1 MNDAP
6 YAISQAQLRK
16 DGVRLRHLA
25 AIGQIFTVL
34 GILGIPLILYAIQLP
49 AAPTLGFWAF
59 LGKILITDP
68 TAMVNSYGLMK
79 ACVILAMLGRVRHLG
94 DALSSKEPLGSD
106 ALRHLKWLSYAI
118 ALLIAMMCFS
128 VEIKPDSMMPSVNI
142 ATQWKTQ
149 WSMSMT
155 PLYLGAIVLLG
166 LSIVR
171 RIVIQAIALKA
182 ETQEFV

>member
-1 MNDAP
+1 MSDAP

-34 GILGIPLILYAIQLP
+34 GILGTPLILYAIQLP

-59 LGKILITDP
+59 LKKILITDP

-79 ACVILAMLGRVRHLG
+79 ACVILLMLNRVKHLG
-94 DALSSKEPLGSD
+94 DALSSNEPLAGD
-106 ALRHLKWLSYAI
+106 TLRHLKWLGYAI
-118 ALLIAMMCFS
+118 ALLVAMLCFNI
-128 VEIKPDSMMPSVNI
+128 EIKPDSMMQPVHFTTEWN
-142 ATQWKTQ
+142 
-149 WSMSMT
+149 MSMT

-171 RIVIQAIALKA
+171 RIVGQAIALKA
-182 ETQEFV
+182 ETQAFV

>member
-1 MNDAP
+1 MSDAP
-6 YAISQAQLRK
+6 YAISQTQLRK
-16 DGVRLRHLA
+16 DGIRLRHLA

-49 AAPTLGFWAF
+49 AASTPGFWAF
-59 LGKILITDP
+59 LKKILITDP

-79 ACVILAMLGRVRHLG
+79 ACVILAMLGRVKHLG
-94 DALSSKEPLGSD
+94 DALSSNEPLGSD
-106 ALRHLKWLSYAI
+106 TLRHLKWLGYAI
-118 ALLIAMMCFS
+118 ALLIALMCFS
-128 VEIKPDSMMPSVNI
+128 VEIKPVSMMPSLNI
-142 ATQWKTQ
+142 TTQWKTQ
-149 WSMSMT
+149 WNVSMT

-171 RIVIQAIALKA
+171 RIVSQAVALKA

>member
-1 MNDAP
+1 MSDAP

-49 AAPTLGFWAF
+49 AAPALGFWAF

-79 ACVILAMLGRVRHLG
+79 ACVILAMLGRVKHLG
-94 DALSSKEPLGSD
+94 DALSNEEPLGSD

-118 ALLIAMMCFS
+118 ALLTALMCFS
-128 VEIKPDSMMPSVNI
+128 VDIKPDSMMQPINF
-142 ATQWKTQ
+142 ATQWNV
-149 WSMSMT
+149 SMT

>member
-1 MNDAP
+1 MRDAP

-34 GILGIPLILYAIQLP
+34 GIVGIPLILYAIQLP

-59 LGKILITDP
+59 LGEILITDP
-68 TAMVNSYGLMK
+68 TAMVNRYGLMK
-79 ACVILAMLGRVRHLG
+79 AGVILVMLTSVKQLG
-94 DALSSKEPLGSD
+94 DTLSSSEPLGSD
-106 ALRHLKWLSYAI
+106 TLRHLKWLGYGI

-128 VEIKPDSMMPSVNI
+128 VEIKPDSMMQPVNFTTRWGVSV
-142 ATQWKTQ
+142 
-149 WSMSMT
+149 T

-171 RIVIQAIALKA
+171 RIVSQAIALKA

>member
-1 MNDAP
+1 MNMSDPP

-16 DGVRLRHLA
+16 DGIRLRHLA

-59 LGKILITDP
+59 LRKILITDP
-68 TAMVNSYGLMK
+68 TAMVNSYALMK
-79 ACVILAMLGRVRHLG
+79 SCVILVMLGRVKHLG
-94 DALSSKEPLGSD
+94 DALSSNEPLASD
-106 ALRHLKWLSYAI
+106 TLRHLKWLGYAI

-128 VEIKPDSMMPSVNI
+128 IEIKPDSMIQPVNFTI
-142 ATQWKTQ
+142 Q
-149 WSMSMT
+149 WSVSMT

-171 RIVIQAIALKA
+171 RIVSQAVALKA